1 MLYFTYIMASE
12 RQGTLYI
19 GMTNDL
25 VRRVWEHKNHC
36 VKGFT
41 TKYNI
46 SNLVWFEIH
55 ATAQSAIS
63 AEKRMKR
70 YRRKWKV
77 DLIEKENP
85 NWIDLYD
92 TISSP

>member
-41 TKYNI
+41 
-46 SNLVWFEIH
+46 
-55 ATAQSAIS
+55 
-63 AEKRMKR
+63 
-70 YRRKWKV
+70 
-77 DLIEKENP
+77 
-85 NWIDLYD
+85 
-92 TISSP
+92 

>member
-1 MLYFTYIMASE
+1 MQYYTYLLASE

-25 VRRVWEHKNHC
+25 VRRVWEHKNHS
-36 VKGFT
+36 VDGFT
-41 TKYNI
+41 ENYNVT
-46 SNLVWFEIH
+46 NLVWFEIH
-55 ATAQSAIS
+55 STAENAIA
-63 AEKRMKR
+63 AEKKLKR
-70 YRRKWKV
+70 YKRKWKV

-85 NWIDLYD
+85 EWLDLYD